1 MIASL
6 SLILLC
12 QLAGEVIV
20 RGLGLPMPGPV
31 VGLLFLLL
39 LLLARDRFVALA
51 RGPLQQDGVEN
62 ASRGLLAHL
71 SLLFVPAGVGV
82 VQKLDLVAEHGIA
95 VAAVLADLRGG
106 DLAGDG
112 GDVSGRESL
121 DVARTERAMSANPFS
136 LWVYLSQSPLLW
148 LTVTL
153 LVYATTDALS
163 LKTHRHPLANPVL
176 HLDLDHRGV
185 PDAHGHIVHDLF
197 RRRAV
202 RALPARAGD
211 RGAGGAALRKP
222 QGGGGGDP
230 ADAGG
235 PRGGPVTAVVSWC
248 C

>member
-95 VAAVLADLRGG
+95 VAAVLAIS
-106 DLAGDG
+106 
-112 GDVSGRESL
+112 V
-121 DVARTERAMSANPFS
+121 V
-136 LWVYLSQSPLLW
+136 
-148 LTVTL
+148 VTL
-153 LVYATTDALS
+153 LVTVATFLVASRLVS
-163 LKTHRHPLANPVL
+163 
-176 HLDLDHRGV
+176 RGRSA
-185 PDAHGHIVHDLF
+185 P
-197 RRRAV
+197 
-202 RALPARAGD
+202 
-211 RGAGGAALRKP
+211 
-222 QGGGGGDP
+222 
-230 ADAGG
+230 
-235 PRGGPVTAVVSWC
+235 
-248 C
+248 